1 MNWLEWVAAGL
12 GVINV
17 GLLVRRSI
25 WNYPFGLAM
34 VAIFFFVFYERRLYS
49 EALLQIFFFAV
60 QLYGW
65 WNWLRSKQ
73 ETGEVRV
80 ELLRQRTRL
89 LWIAG
94 TVAASLAWG
103 MAMHR
108 FTDAAYPFIDAFV
121 AGASVSAQILLARR
135 KLENWPV
142 WILVD
147 IVSIYLFWSRDL
159 VPTAGLYC
167 LLLLLSIAGFV
178 DWRRK
183 LATQERVAR

>member
-34 VAIFFFVFYERRLYS
+34 VALYFFVFFKAKLYS
-49 EALLQIFFFAV
+49 DALLQIFFFAV

-65 WNWLRSKQ
+65 WNWLQTKR
-73 ETGEVRV
+73 ETGEVSV
-80 ELLRQRTRL
+80 GLLTSRQRL
-89 LWIAG
+89 FWLMG
-94 TVAASLAWG
+94 TIAASLAWG
-103 MAMHR
+103 LGMHR

-121 AGASVSAQILLARR
+121 AGASIAAQILLARR
-135 KLENWPV
+135 RLENWV
-142 WILVD
+142 IWILVD
-147 IVSIYLFWSRDL
+147 IVAI
-159 VPTAGLYC
+159 GLYASRGLAWTSGLYG
-167 LLLLLSIAGFV
+167 LLLLLSIAGFI

-183 LATQERVAR
+183 LIAQGRAA